1 MDAMRQDRHEREARI
16 ALVLVSLPLPPLPV
30 LACRGED
37 TRESVCSS
45 HDLHAVMMAT
55 DGQRAAQGAATAARQ
70 ENCRLRK
77 CALLNR
83 MREDVRKELG
93 TDRSDRA
100 AEDAAY
106 AAVCDGLR
114 AYFAEYAHVCSD
126 VRVCGLDSVVRGDA
140 VHAQMV
146 AYVRAHLGM
155 TGAENASGVSES
167 MSYRALFAWWVRR
180 AFE

>member
-1 MDAMRQDRHEREARI
+1 MDATPHDRHEREARI

-30 LACRGED
+30 LACRGESCTD
-37 TRESVCSS
+37 GVCSS

-55 DGQRAAQGAATAARQ
+55 DGQRAAQGAATTARQ

-83 MREDVRKELG
+83 MREDVLEELG
-93 TDRSDRA
+93 KHRNERA

-146 AYVRAHLGM
+146 EYVRAHLGA
-155 TGAENASGVSES
+155 GAEVSES

-180 AFE
+180 AFA

>member
-1 MDAMRQDRHEREARI
+1 MDAMRQDRHEREARV
-16 ALVLVSLPLPPLPV
+16 AMVLVSLPLPPLPV

-37 TRESVCSS
+37 AHESVCSS

-55 DGQRAAQGAATAARQ
+55 DGQRAAQGAVTAERQ

-83 MREDVRKELG
+83 MREKVQRALAQPQSEH
-93 TDRSDRA
+93 A

-106 AAVCDGLR
+106 AAVCAGVR
-114 AYFAEYAHVCSD
+114 EYFAEYAHVCSD
-126 VRVCGLDSVVRGDA
+126 VRVCALDSVVRGDA

-155 TGAENASGVSES
+155 TGAENASGVSDS
-167 MSYRALFAWWVRR
+167 MSYRALFGWWVRR